1 MHFLSRRANLDQ
13 KRYNL
18 TIFHSSIVQKISF
31 FEYLQG
37 FLSFETLKI
46 ESSSSQRF
54 QIGLQGGM
62 KFVIN
67 LLKEIRGL
75 SKMKQQGFPESILI
89 NSLEYMYQAMK
100 ETPRGS
106 LYNTDYVSFMIDQ
119 NINEARTFLNSIVQD
134 SSSPQ
139 RAIELASKIIFQF
152 SLARTNVED
161 ILVTANILDRDL

>member
-1 MHFLSRRANLDQ
+1 
-13 KRYNL
+13 
-18 TIFHSSIVQKISF
+18 
-31 FEYLQG
+31 
-37 FLSFETLKI
+37 
-46 ESSSSQRF
+46 
-54 QIGLQGGM
+54 
-62 KFVIN
+62 
-67 LLKEIRGL
+67 
-75 SKMKQQGFPESILI
+75 MKQQGFPESILI